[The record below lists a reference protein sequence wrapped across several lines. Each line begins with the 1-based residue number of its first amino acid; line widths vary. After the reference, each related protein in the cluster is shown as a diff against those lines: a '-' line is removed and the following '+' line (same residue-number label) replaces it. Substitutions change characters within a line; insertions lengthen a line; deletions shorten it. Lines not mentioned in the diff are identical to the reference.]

1 MDAQVD
7 ELQALVRQS
16 REEQAAIS
24 SKILALKG
32 GGMGSSTPGL
42 RPPGGLGA
50 AGGATDEVR
59 ALREQLS
66 EADTVALEKDAEIEA
81 LKGQVKVL
89 KTALDEPANG
99 AAWRARYEDAQKRCE
114 AWEKDYQGL
123 QIESDMKQREIVNL
137 SSYLRILEV
146 DQQVNGQQRER
157 LLSDGKTVRGNVRV
171 LQVERDSLGRQ
182 LRALEEGFLRCIGR
196 VTQSLA
202 SGVST
207 VIVDDQNPEARF
219 VVLRAGA
226 EGVGVI
232 EIFRE
237 PDAHDEILAL
247 ELSKADGAAASM
259 DEESNM
265 ILLTSSL
272 GESTLRLCC
281 VGVDEFMKWSG
292 ALRQVGFEMTDA

>member
-32 GGMGSSTPGL
+32 GGMGSNTPGL

-50 AGGATDEVR
+50 AGGAADEAR
-59 ALREQLS
+59 ALREQLA
-66 EADTVALEKDAEIEA
+66 ETDTIALEKDSEIER
-81 LKGQVKVL
+81 LTQQVKVL
-89 KTALDEPANG
+89 STALDEPANG
-99 AAWRARYEDAQKRCE
+99 AAWRARYEDAQKRVE
-114 AWEKDYQGL
+114 GWEKDYQGL
-123 QIESDMKQREIVNL
+123 KIESDMKQREIVNL

-157 LLSDGKTVRGNVRV
+157 LLADGKTVRGNVRV
-171 LQVERDSLGRQ
+171 LQVERDSVGRQ

-207 VIVDDQNPEARF
+207 VVVDDKNPEARF

-259 DEESNM
+259 DEESM
-265 ILLTSSL
+265 TILLTGSL

-281 VGVDEFMKWSG
+281 VGKDEFMKWSG
-292 ALRQVGFEMTDA
+292 ALRQVGFDNIDM